1 MAPLPKVR
9 LRFNFR
15 PFDQSAVDYAGPFI
29 TVQGRGRQRQ
39 KRWLCLFTCLAT
51 RAIHLEMAWAL
62 DTESFLN
69 AFTRFT
75 SRLGAPSE
83 VTSDNGTNFVGAV
96 NELRDLVGKLDP
108 DHIQQK
114 TNHLF
119 NKVKWPKFSVETEP

>member
-75 SRLGAPSE
+75 SRLGVPSE